1 VLQQHFAA
9 TAISSPRAGR
19 AKSIMDH
26 GMRRLIAA
34 EQTTTL
40 QLIRSFVRYARAHR
54 ILRDGSLWHG
64 SPRASRSEFNAL
76 TEAREVLAQ

>member
-1 VLQQHFAA
+1 
-9 TAISSPRAGR
+9 
-19 AKSIMDH
+19 MDH